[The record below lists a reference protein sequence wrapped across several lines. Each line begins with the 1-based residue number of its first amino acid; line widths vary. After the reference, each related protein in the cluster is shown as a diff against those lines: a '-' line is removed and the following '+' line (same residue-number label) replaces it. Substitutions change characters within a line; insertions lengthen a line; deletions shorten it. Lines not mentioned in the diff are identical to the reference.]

1 MFYDEPSNLLVYD
14 RPELAEVEGAIRLDG
29 SYVAFP
35 ATLTSLQRLHKLGQE
50 VPAPLEHAYDWPGPA
65 DEPPF
70 EAQKVT
76 ANFMVLNPHSCCFN
90 DTGTGKTRAA
100 LWAADY
106 LMRLHEAVGKRLRG
120 LIVCP
125 KSCMDTV
132 WEDEIFKVFWSRR
145 TASITHGTAAKRK
158 KMLAAD
164 VDFYIVNFAG
174 LDVKAFTDELALRDD
189 IQIVIVD
196 EASAYRHANT
206 PRHRHARTVLGS
218 RDYLWPMTATPCSN
232 GPTDAY
238 GIAKLVNN
246 AGGESFRSFQERVT
260 FSAGPWKRVPKVGAH
275 EDALK
280 LMSPAIRF
288 AISDCLD
295 LPECTVQ
302 RREVEL
308 SPEQK
313 HAYERLR
320 LDAQL
325 AMKDG
330 SLVSAANQAVLRM
343 KLIQIVCGA
352 VYDGEHRVHEI
363 DVSPR
368 LKVLREVIESCAE
381 KVIVFAPLTSVVE
394 MLHAKFKSDY
404 ACAVVNGATS
414 TSNRKD
420 VFAGFQHGDKPRII
434 FADPGTMAHG
444 LTLTAATVVVWYG
457 PTDKT
462 ELYLQGNKRIHRP
475 GQVNTTTIVQLAS
488 TPVEHEIYRRLQA
501 NETMLGAILKLV
513 EDKRH
518 DAGGRG

>member
-50 VPAPLEHAYDWPGPA
+50 VPAPLEHAYDWPGKHT
-65 DEPPF
+65 PF

-76 ANFMVLNPHSCCFN
+76 ANFLVLNPRACVFS
-90 DTGTGKTRAA
+90 DTGTGKTSAA

-106 LMRLHEAVGKRLRG
+106 IMRLYEAAGKRVRC
-120 LIVCP
+120 LILAP
-125 KSCMDTV
+125 LSTLETV
-132 WEDEIFKVFWSRR
+132 WKDEIFKLFWSRR
-145 TASITHGTAAKRK
+145 KCEVVHGDAARRCKR
-158 KMLAAD
+158 LGAD
-164 VDFYIVNFAG
+164 VDFYIGNYDGLGVSSFA
-174 LDVKAFTDELALRDD
+174 DALATRDD
-189 IQIVIVD
+189 IQTVIVD
-196 EASAYRHANT
+196 EASAYKHSNTSRHKA
-206 PRHRHARTVLGS
+206 ARRLLGG
-218 RDYLWPMTATPCSN
+218 RDYLWLMTATPTTN

-260 FSAGPWKRVPKVGAH
+260 FSAGPWKRVPRVGAH

-404 ACAVVNGATS
+404 ASALSSMGRLLLVTVKTSSLDSSTATGPESYLLTPEQWRTVSRSLPRPLSSGTVPRTRPSCICKATNAFIGPDRS
-414 TSNRKD
+414 T
-420 VFAGFQHGDKPRII
+420 
-434 FADPGTMAHG
+434 
-444 LTLTAATVVVWYG
+444 
-457 PTDKT
+457 
-462 ELYLQGNKRIHRP
+462 
-475 GQVNTTTIVQLAS
+475 
-488 TPVEHEIYRRLQA
+488 RR
-501 NETMLGAILKLV
+501 
-513 EDKRH
+513 R
-518 DAGGRG
+518 

>member
-1 MFYDEPSNLLVYD
+1 MMFYDAPSNLLVYD
-14 RPELAEVEGAIRLDG
+14 RPELADVEGAIKLNG

-35 ATLTSLQRLHKLGQE
+35 ATLTHLQRLHKLGHV
-50 VPAPLEHAYDWPGPA
+50 VPAPLEHAYDWPGKHT
-65 DEPPF
+65 PF

-76 ANFMVLNPHSCCFN
+76 ANFLVLNPHACVFS
-90 DTGTGKTRAA
+90 DTGTGKTSAA

-106 LMRLHEAVGKRLRG
+106 LMRLYEAAGKRVRC
-120 LIVCP
+120 LILAP
-125 KSCMDTV
+125 LSTLDTV
-132 WEDEIFKVFWSRR
+132 WKDEIFKLFWSRR
-145 TASITHGTAAKRK
+145 KVEILHGDAVRRIKR
-158 KMLAAD
+158 LGTD
-164 VDFYIVNFAG
+164 VDFYIVNYDG
-174 LDVKAFTDELALRDD
+174 LGVRDFSEILQQRED
-189 IQIVIVD
+189 IQIVCID
-196 EASAYRHANT
+196 EASAYKHANT
-206 PRHRHARTVLGS
+206 ARHKAARRLLGN
-218 RDYLWPMTATPCSN
+218 REYLWLMTATPTTN

-260 FSAGPWKRVPKVGAH
+260 FSAGPWKRVPRVGSH

-280 LMSPAIRF
+280 LMSPAVRF
-288 AISDCLD
+288 AIGDCLD
-295 LPECTVQ
+295 LPPCTVQ

-313 HAYERLR
+313 HAYDRLR

-343 KLIQIVCGA
+343 KLIQIVCGV
-352 VYDGEHRVHEI
+352 VYDGDRKTHEF

-368 LKVLREVIESCAE
+368 LKVLREVVDACAE

-394 MLHAKFKSDY
+394 MLYERLKADY

-414 TSNRKD
+414 PSERKEI
-420 VFAGFQHGDKPRII
+420 FAGFQRRDKPRMII
-434 FADPGTMAHG
+434 ADARTMAHG
-444 LTLTAATVVVWYG
+444 LTLTAATAVVWYG
-457 PTDKT
+457 PTDST

-475 GQVNTTTIVQLAS
+475 GQVNNTTIVQLAS

-513 EDKRH
+513 EEARK
-518 DAGGRG
+518 

>member
-1 MFYDEPSNLLVYD
+1 MFYDPDSNLLVYD
-14 RPELAEVEGAIRLDG
+14 QPALASVEGAIELDG
-29 SYVAFP
+29 SYVAFR
-35 ATLTSLQRLHKLGQE
+35 ATLTNLQRLHRLEQV

-76 ANFMVLNPHSCCFN
+76 ANFLVLNPHACCFN

-106 LMRLHEAVGKRLRG
+106 IMRLYEAAGKRIRA

-125 KSCMDTV
+125 KSCMDAV
-132 WEDEIFKVFWSRR
+132 WKDQVFKAFWSRR
-145 TASITHGTAAKRK
+145 TVSVAHGTASKRN

-164 VDFYIVNFAG
+164 VDFYIVNFDG
-174 LDVKAFTDELALRDD
+174 LLVKDFAAELALRDD
-189 IQIVIVD
+189 IQIIIVD

-206 PRHRHARTVLGS
+206 PRHRKTRTLLGE
-218 RDYLWPMTATPCSN
+218 RIYLWPMTATPCSN

-260 FSAGPWKRVPKVGAH
+260 FSAGPWKRVPRIGAH

-288 AISDCLD
+288 AIGDCLD

-325 AMKDG
+325 MLKDG
-330 SLVSAANQAVLRM
+330 ARIDVANQAVLRS
-343 KLIQIVCGA
+343 KLIQVVCGA
-352 VYDGEHRVHEI
+352 IYDSEHAYHEI
-363 DVSPR
+363 DATPR
-368 LKVLREVIESCAE
+368 HSALKEIIDSCRE
-381 KVIVFAPLTSVVE
+381 KVIVFAPLRSAVE
-394 MLHAKFKSDY
+394 ILYKKFSKLY
-404 ACAVVNGATS
+404 ACEMI
-414 TSNRKD
+414 
-420 VFAGFQHGDKPRII
+420 HGDITGKHRAQI
-434 FADPGTMAHG
+434 FSRFEREDRDNLQVIVADPGTMAHG
-444 LTLTAATVVVWYG
+444 ITLVAGTIVAWYG

-462 ELYLQGNKRIHRP
+462 EHYLHGNKRIHRP
-475 GQVNTTTIVQLAS
+475 GQTKTTTVVQMTS
-488 TPVEHEIYRRLQA
+488 TPVEHEIYRRAAA

-513 EDKRH
+513 ED
-518 DAGGRG
+518 GRK